1 MKIYTSTLSLSDTQL
16 LRKYA
21 GKDVWVQAT
30 SWRFLPPYEL
40 GDYFIKPI
48 TIQGGI
54 LFYNRCLTDFDYRT
68 SPNRQQYLTH
78 QYTIPVEDVDIVRPV
93 NVLTTDELLDLYAGG
108 TL

>member
-1 MKIYTSTLSLSDTQL
+1 MKIYTSTLSLNDTQL

-21 GKDVWVQAT
+21 DKDVWIQAT
-30 SWRFLPPYEL
+30 SWRWLPTEDL
-40 GDYFIKPI
+40 GDCFIRPI

-54 LFYNRCLTDFDYRT
+54 LFYNRCMTDFDYAT
-68 SPNRQQYLTH
+68 SLNRQWYLTH

-108 TL
+108 AL